1 VHAPED
7 QLEQIAYVA
16 AALLRADCM
25 VVRLMAPLERDSSF
39 LDYSI
44 LGGGQDC

>member
-1 VHAPED
+1 MHALDD
-7 QLEQIAYVA
+7 QLEKIPHVA
-16 AALLRADCM
+16 AALLRADCV
-25 VVRLMAPLERDSSF
+25 VVRLMASLERGGSF